1 MPFIP
6 HTPAD
11 IAAMLA
17 SIGVPGTDALFDEI
31 PGELNCGGLPGIPE
45 GLSEMAIT
53 RLMHGRAAQD
63 GFYSTFITET
73 KLFNAL
79 AKEIKETLGPL
90 TVEEDEKRPMAEGF
104 AANLDYFKLEFLE
117 PSAVAMGRQFE
128 GILPILW
135 MMAGARG
142 PRPEPPENGCAHL
155 HWLIPPAN
163 PFAVLM
169 RETRFREF
177 FAKIEGRDDL
187 THVFLVTNSDKAFHD
202 MKADL
207 PEHLTA
213 VQLYKSY
220 LDNFK
225 INTQRV

>member
-1 MPFIP
+1 MPR
-6 HTPAD
+6 
-11 IAAMLA
+11 IAAA
-17 SIGVPGTDALFDEI
+17 ITGKTPD
-31 PGELNCGGLPGIPE
+31 GEL
-45 GLSEMAIT
+45 
-53 RLMHGRAAQD
+53 
-63 GFYSTFITET
+63 
-73 KLFNAL
+73 
-79 AKEIKETLGPL
+79 IKGDYKFT
-90 TVEEDEKRPMAEGF
+90 DEFPMDDGF
-104 AANLDYFKLEFLE
+104 AAHLDYFKLEFLE

-155 HWLIPPAN
+155 HWLIPDAN

-177 FAKIEGRDDL
+177 LAKIKGRDDL
-187 THVFLVTNSDKAFHD
+187 THIVLVTNSDKAFHD